1 MRPRPTLVILT
12 AAIAFAAGC
21 GGASAGSNA
30 SNGIQLKSGDKIVA
44 AAVKATKAQRS
55 FHFVESARA
64 WTSEVSIVADVG
76 TTTGEQHVTVSQG
89 SKAGHLTVLLAGGA
103 AYFEGDSLGLQGLT
117 GMSAKVAAEFAGK
130 WISVPSSN
138 ASFSSLAGSLAVK
151 SAATQLVQLSGTLT
165 RGKTSTK
172 LGHAAVAVKA
182 SQTTKTASLALTMYV
197 RTTGAALPIS
207 VEGTSKQTGSTAH
220 TISASFSDWGEVLRL
235 TAPSGSLP
243 IATVQ
248 AAAG

>member
-1 MRPRPTLVILT
+1 
-12 AAIAFAAGC
+12 
-21 GGASAGSNA
+21 
-30 SNGIQLKSGDKIVA
+30 
-44 AAVKATKAQRS
+44 
-55 FHFVESARA
+55 
-64 WTSEVSIVADVG
+64 VSIVADVG